1 MERSKKEKK
10 KQKEKEIN
18 HNVERDKEMLKG

>member
-18 HNVERDKEMLKG
+18 HNIERDKEMLKG